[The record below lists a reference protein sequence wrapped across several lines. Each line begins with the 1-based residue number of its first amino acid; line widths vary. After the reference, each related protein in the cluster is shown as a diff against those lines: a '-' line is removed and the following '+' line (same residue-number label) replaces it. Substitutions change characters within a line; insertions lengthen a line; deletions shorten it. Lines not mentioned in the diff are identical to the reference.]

1 MRLIV
6 SWFVRDPVAS
16 NLLTILIFIGG
27 IFGAMSMGKEVF
39 PSVQVDYIRIMMPYL
54 GAGPEEVE
62 EQILIPIEEA
72 IHNIDGVAGLDSV
85 AWQGGGQ
92 VLVEVEVGYDK
103 TKLTN
108 HIQTNIDT
116 ITTFPRETERPE
128 VAEVIFRER
137 VMTVALSGDVATDVL
152 IDFAEKVRDDLS
164 RLPEV
169 ESVDLQGIR
178 EPVISIELEEYQMR
192 RFDISFEEIVAAVQ
206 RSSITMPAGAIR
218 GENGTLQLQT
228 SGQAFNESQFS
239 EILVLGRPDGTKISV
254 GDVANVKETFEE
266 TFFEAR
272 LNGEKMVFVQIYTE
286 NNPDVVAST
295 NAVKNYVL
303 NETSFLPSNLKIQT
317 VQDHS
322 IMYQDR
328 LNLITK
334 NAVGGLILVFVIL
347 MLFLRPV
354 LAMWVS
360 FGIGIAYAGALW
372 ILPAAGVTISM
383 ASMFAFLLILG
394 IIVDDAIIVGESIYR
409 HHEEGYED
417 YEAAEMGAQ
426 RVLVPVV
433 LAVATTII
441 LFAVMFFLPGSFIR
455 AIWAIPIVAVIALGF
470 SLVECLCILPSHLA
484 HMGPEKSPKTNFT
497 RRLKYLRQKCSNT
510 LLNICDNQYQPL
522 LAKALE
528 WRYLTILCFLIAF
541 IFANSLLNAGHIKKQ
556 FMPNVPWD
564 YVGLEIS
571 MPDNYSKTQMMSLLK
586 RVETAAGKL
595 NTDSALKEQGLDG
608 TVVINTLAF
617 LFGYDV
623 TVWIELNPGVTD
635 AIDTAV
641 IGERWIHYL
650 GKIPEASNY
659 QALTGFGAKEDQGF
673 SVLLNSND
681 GLQLS
686 AAKTFMLESL
696 MEIQGVSRV
705 LDTSES
711 SGMDLN
717 ISLKSDGN
725 NLGVGLTDVA
735 NQVRQGFYGAEAQ
748 RIARDRDELRV
759 LVRYPELARKNVD
772 TLSDM
777 RIRTP
782 DGKEIPFYSVADVE
796 YVEGITSIRRVNRER
811 TNRIRAYEQKSL
823 VTTDEISKIVFDEI
837 SPELA
842 RKYPNVRLS
851 KDGFSS
857 DEAEFYQAGTKLF
870 ITAVV
875 IIYGLM
881 VLTFKSYL
889 KPLGVLTAIP
899 FGLMGAIFGHVL
911 FGLEFSMMS
920 WMGVF
925 AATGVV
931 VNDNL
936 VLIERIS
943 QLRKG
948 GHVVSQAL
956 MRAGKDRFRPIILT
970 SLTTFIGLMPIIFE
984 PSEQAQFLVPM
995 VISLVFGVLF
1005 ATTVTLIFVPS
1016 IYLTAASF
1024 RDYWKGTQLPTLS
1037 S

>member
-1 MRLIV
+1 MRRIV

-27 IFGAMSMGKEVF
+27 VFGAMSMGKEVF
-39 PSVQVDYIRIMMPYL
+39 PSVQVDYIRIVMPYL
-54 GAGPEEVE
+54 GAGPQEVE

-72 IHNIDGVAGLDSV
+72 IYSIDGVAGLDSV

-92 VLVEVEVGYDK
+92 VMVEVEAGYDK

-108 HIQTNIDT
+108 HIKTNIDT
-116 ITTFPRETERPE
+116 ITTFPRESERPE
-128 VAEVIFRER
+128 VTEEVFRER
-137 VMTVALSGDVATDVL
+137 VMTVALSGDAATDVL

-164 RLPEV
+164 RLPQV
-169 ESVDLQGIR
+169 ESVELQGIR
-178 EPVISIELEEYQMR
+178 APVISIELEEYQMR
-192 RFDISFEEIVAAVQ
+192 RFDISFEEVVAAVQ
-206 RSSITMPAGAIR
+206 RSSITMPAGSIR

-228 SGQAFNESQFS
+228 SGQAFNESQFN
-239 EILVLGRPDGTKISV
+239 EILVSSLPDGTKISL
-254 GDVANVKETFEE
+254 GDVASVMETFEE

-272 LNGEKMVFVQIYTE
+272 LNSEKMIFIQVYTE
-286 NNPDVVAST
+286 DNPDVVAST
-295 NAVKNYVL
+295 DAVKNYVL
-303 NETSFLPSNLKIQT
+303 NETSFLPGNLKIKT

-334 NAVGGLILVFVIL
+334 NAIGGLILVFIIL
-347 MLFLRPV
+347 MLFLRPI
-354 LAMWVS
+354 LALWVS

-372 ILPAAGVTISM
+372 LLPAAGVTISM

-409 HHEEGYED
+409 HQEEGYEVH
-417 YEAAEMGAQ
+417 EAAELGAH

-433 LAVATTII
+433 LAVTTTII
-441 LFAVMFFLPGSFIR
+441 LFAIMFFLPGSFVK
-455 AIWAIPIVAVIALGF
+455 AIWAIPIVAVIALSF
-470 SLVECLCILPSHLA
+470 SLLECLCILPSHLA
-484 HMGPEKSPKTNFT
+484 HMGPEKPPKTYFAWQ
-497 RRLKYLRQKCSNT
+497 LQHLRQKCSNT
-510 LLNICDNQYQPL
+510 LLKICNNRYQPL

-528 WRYLTILCFLIAF
+528 WRYLTILCFLIAL

-586 RVETAAGKL
+586 KAEAAAEVL
-595 NTDSALKEQGLDG
+595 DSDSVLKEQGLDG
-608 TVVINTLAF
+608 KVVLNTLAF
-617 LFGYDV
+617 LFGYDI
-623 TVWIELNPGVTD
+623 TVWIELSPSVTEV
-635 AIDTAV
+635 IDTAI
-641 IGERWIHYL
+641 IGERWIHHL

-673 SVLLNSND
+673 SVLINSND
-681 GLQLS
+681 STQLN
-686 AAKTFMLESL
+686 AAKTHMLKSL

-717 ISLKSDGN
+717 ISLKPNGN
-725 NLGVGLTDVA
+725 NFGVGLTDVA

-748 RIARDRDELRV
+748 RIARDREELRV
-759 LVRYPELARKNVD
+759 LVRYPESARKNVE

-777 RIRTP
+777 RIRTS
-782 DGKEIPFYSVADVE
+782 DGKEIPFYSVAEIE
-796 YVEGITSIRRVNRER
+796 YVEGVTRIRRVNRER
-811 TNRIRAYEQKSL
+811 TSRIRAYEQKSL
-823 VTTDEISKIVFDEI
+823 ITTDEISKIVFDEI
-837 SPELA
+837 RPELA
-842 RKYPNVRLS
+842 RKYPSVRLS

-857 DEAEFYQAGTKLF
+857 DEKEFYEAATKLL
-870 ITAVV
+870 ITAIV

-936 VLIERIS
+936 VLIERIN
-943 QLRKG
+943 QLRQG
-948 GHVVSQAL
+948 GLAVSQAL

-1005 ATTVTLIFVPS
+1005 ATTVTLIFVPA

-1024 RDYWKGTQLPTLS
+1024 RDYLRGTKLPTASL
-1037 S
+1037 